1 MEMNSR
7 QRTNFL
13 VLTFQRQEG
22 IEDTEAERD
31 LQDSDVGYIWFVRDL
46 FLGKYMHVLIILLLL
61 LYRLSKRG
69 DKQQQIQVLLNK
81 QKTTLY
87 K

>member
-31 LQDSDVGYIWFVRDL
+31 LQDSDVGYIWFVRD
-46 FLGKYMHVLIILLLL
+46 FIFGQVHACFDHFVIIVIQTIQ
-61 LYRLSKRG
+61 KRR
-69 DKQQQIQVLLNK
+69 Q
-81 QKTTLY
+81 TTTDTSFIE
-87 K
+87 

>member
-22 IEDTEAERD
+22 IEGLYMVCTRFIFGQVHACFDHFVIIVIQTIQKRRQTTTDTSFIE
-31 LQDSDVGYIWFVRDL
+31 
-46 FLGKYMHVLIILLLL
+46 
-61 LYRLSKRG
+61 
-69 DKQQQIQVLLNK
+69 
-81 QKTTLY
+81 
-87 K
+87 

>member
-13 VLTFQRQEG
+13 LLTFQRQEG

-31 LQDSDVGYIWFVRDL
+31 LQDSDVGYIWFVRD
-46 FLGKYMHVLIILLLL
+46 FIFGQVHACFDHFVIIVIQTIQ
-61 LYRLSKRG
+61 KRR
-69 DKQQQIQVLLNK
+69 Q
-81 QKTTLY
+81 TTTDTSFIE
-87 K
+87 